1 MRPSTLMIVV
11 VCMLV
16 GRTPAT
22 RAAERTPQASA
33 PPRTEDEPST
43 RLRLSEAIVR
53 TSTIRF

>member
-11 VCMLV
+11 VS
-16 GRTPAT
+16 T

-43 RLRLSEAIVR
+43 RLRLSETIVR